1 MSPVFSMTA
10 DEQQRFFINR
20 VPHNEALGMRVS
32 HCSPGRLSFDLPYS
46 PELVGN
52 PETGEMHEGT
62 LTVLLDA
69 ACGSVVLT
77 ELGELQRTAT
87 LDLRLDFLRPAKA
100 GADIRCDAW
109 CLKVTAH
116 LATVRAIAHDGDSS
130 DPVAVAT
137 GSFAVFPP
145 SPRVTTGL
153 AA

>member
-1 MSPVFSMTA
+1 MSPLFSMTA
-10 DEQQRFFINR
+10 DERQHFLVTR

-32 HCSPGRLSFDLPYS
+32 HCSPGKLSFDLPYS
-46 PELVGN
+46 VELVGN

-62 LTVLLDA
+62 LTALLDV

-77 ELGELQRTAT
+77 ELEELQRTAT
-87 LDLRLDFLRPAKA
+87 LDLRLDFLRRAKA

-109 CLKVTAH
+109 CLTITTH

-130 DPVAVAT
+130 DPIAVAT

-145 SPRVTTGL
+145 SSRATTGVTP
-153 AA
+153 